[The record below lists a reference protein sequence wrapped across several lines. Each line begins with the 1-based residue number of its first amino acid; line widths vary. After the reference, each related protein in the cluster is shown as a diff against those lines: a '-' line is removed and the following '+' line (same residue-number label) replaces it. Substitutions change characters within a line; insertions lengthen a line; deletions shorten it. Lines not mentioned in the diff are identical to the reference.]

1 MNNMKI
7 KSKGRSHSEAGIA
20 YLLMGPALLAMVAIV
35 FYPVISTLLSSFFEM
50 NKMGDWVRFVG
61 LGNFSSLFADR
72 TFWVV
77 LARSVFW
84 TVVAVSLKT
93 LAGLGLGVLLN
104 QDYRG
109 RGIIRTLIVIPW
121 AAPVPI
127 AAMIWMW
134 TFNSQFGLLNHFL
147 KQMGFTPHPPAWLA
161 NPTTAFWANLTV
173 DVWLGIPFMALA
185 FLAGLQ
191 AISHEYY
198 EAAQIDGAN
207 SFQRFSYI
215 TLPFLR
221 PVILVATLL
230 SVMWTFNDFNVIYII
245 TKGGPMNTTDILVT
259 YLYKT
264 AFLFLDFSHASVMA
278 FITFIV
284 LLVFSLAYARLYFK
298 EG

>member
-1 MNNMKI
+1 M
-7 KSKGRSHSEAGIA
+7 
-20 YLLMGPALLAMVAIV
+20 LMAPALLAMAAIV

-61 LGNFSSLFADR
+61 LGNFSSLFADK

-84 TVVAVSLKT
+84 TVVAVALKT
-93 LAGLGLGVLLN
+93 LAGLGLGILLN

-147 KQMGFTPHPPAWLA
+147 KQMGITSRPPAWLA

-198 EAAQIDGAN
+198 EAAEIDGAN
-207 SFQRFSYI
+207 SLQRFSYI